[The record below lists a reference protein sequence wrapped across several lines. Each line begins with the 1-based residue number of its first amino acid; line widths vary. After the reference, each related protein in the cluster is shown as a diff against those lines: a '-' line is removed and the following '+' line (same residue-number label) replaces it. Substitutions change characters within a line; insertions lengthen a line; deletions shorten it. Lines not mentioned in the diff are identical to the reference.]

1 MRNGFVSRK
10 TYLTAVRGTNEK
22 SPQILFN
29 MQNTGVMTVTPARK
43 TLQFEKAART
53 PLSER
58 SISDNENNDEND
70 KENKMN
76 RAFGAAF
83 LHMAFQGKMKKN
95 HVSDVV
101 NMDEKDD
108 VNLKASSKMEQMEHE
123 LAQARAEIAILKEK
137 KNNHPTKR
145 NTKSGELKSPLLLPS
160 PPVLQTP
167 LRFRRERDS
176 FRKELKMISQNAEQ
190 TEAQMLEQK
199 DKEQKLSQ
207 ENEAWLLKALNEK
220 TRALKIAAKANNASE
235 KELMQAKE
243 TTDVL
248 ERSLR
253 EQTAKV
259 QMYKQRLVKNEQARK
274 KLESKVGRYR
284 DALKDASLR
293 NEAPEAMMMPPVEED
308 FSVDTAMSNES
319 YCGENKVAINTKD
332 NAERT
337 TREENEGEE
346 EEEVNFRVF
355 PEQMMIGVPATPA
368 MFQFPGKM
376 MDKNSHDNEDE
387 YETNTTLPDVTTT
400 MTPGGEVID
409 FYGRPKRDTKKDVF
423 VILSVWAATIAALIS
438 MGTSSSLSS
447 SIVVGER
454 VVVKGFGFFC

>member
-1 MRNGFVSRK
+1 
-10 TYLTAVRGTNEK
+10 
-22 SPQILFN
+22 
-29 MQNTGVMTVTPARK
+29 MTVTPARK

-58 SISDNENNDEND
+58 SISDNENNDDENE
-70 KENKMN
+70 KENKMH

-83 LHMAFQGKMKKN
+83 LHVAFQGKMKN
-95 HVSDVV
+95 HVSGVV
-101 NMDEKDD
+101 NVDEKDD
-108 VNLKASSKMEQMEHE
+108 DVNLMKASSKMERMEHE
-123 LAQARAEIAILKEK
+123 LAQARAEIALLKEK
-137 KNNHPTKR
+137 KNNPPKR

-259 QMYKQRLVKNEQARK
+259 LMYKQRLVKNEQARK

-293 NEAPEAMMMPPVEED
+293 NEAPEAMTMPPVEED

-319 YCGENKVAINTKD
+319 YCGENKVAINIKD
-332 NAERT
+332 NVERT

-355 PEQMMIGVPATPA
+355 PEQMMVGVPATPA
-368 MFQFPGKM
+368 MFQFPSKM
-376 MDKNSHDNEDE
+376 MDKNSSHNNEDE
-387 YETNTTLPDVTTT
+387 YETNTNLPDVTTTT

-447 SIVVGER
+447 VVGER

>member
-1 MRNGFVSRK
+1 
-10 TYLTAVRGTNEK
+10 
-22 SPQILFN
+22 

-58 SISDNENNDEND
+58 SISDNETNDDEND

-83 LHMAFQGKMKKN
+83 LHMAFQGKIKKN
-95 HVSDVV
+95 HVSGGV
-101 NMDEKDD
+101 NVDEKDD
-108 VNLKASSKMEQMEHE
+108 VNLMKASSKMEQMEHE
-123 LAQARAEIAILKEK
+123 LAQARAEIALLKEK
-137 KNNHPTKR
+137 KNNPPKQR
-145 NTKSGELKSPLLLPS
+145 NTNKSGELKSPLLLPS

-259 QMYKQRLVKNEQARK
+259 LMYKQRLVKNEQARK

-293 NEAPEAMMMPPVEED
+293 NEAPEAMTMPPVEED

-332 NAERT
+332 NVERT
-337 TREENEGEE
+337 TREENEEEEE

-355 PEQMMIGVPATPA
+355 PEQMMVGVPATPA
-368 MFQFPGKM
+368 MFQFPSKM
-376 MDKNSHDNEDE
+376 MDKNSSHNEDE
-387 YETNTTLPDVTTT
+387 YETNTNLPDMTTTT

-438 MGTSSSLSS
+438 MGTSSTLSS

>member
-1 MRNGFVSRK
+1 
-10 TYLTAVRGTNEK
+10 
-22 SPQILFN
+22 

-58 SISDNENNDEND
+58 SISDNENNDDEND

-83 LHMAFQGKMKKN
+83 LHMAFQGKIKKN
-95 HVSDVV
+95 HVSGGV
-101 NMDEKDD
+101 NVDEKDD
-108 VNLKASSKMEQMEHE
+108 VNLMKASSKMEQMEHE
-123 LAQARAEIAILKEK
+123 LAQARAEIALLKEK
-137 KNNHPTKR
+137 KNNPPKQR
-145 NTKSGELKSPLLLPS
+145 NTNKSGELKSPLLLPS

-235 KELMQAKE
+235 KELIQAKE

-259 QMYKQRLVKNEQARK
+259 LMYKQRLVKNEQARK

-293 NEAPEAMMMPPVEED
+293 NEAQEAMTMPPVEED

-332 NAERT
+332 NVERT
-337 TREENEGEE
+337 TREENEEEEE

-355 PEQMMIGVPATPA
+355 PEQMMVGVPATPA
-368 MFQFPGKM
+368 MFQFPSKM
-376 MDKNSHDNEDE
+376 MDKNSSHNEDE
-387 YETNTTLPDVTTT
+387 YETNTNLPDMTTTT

>member
-1 MRNGFVSRK
+1 
-10 TYLTAVRGTNEK
+10 
-22 SPQILFN
+22 

-58 SISDNENNDEND
+58 SISDNENNDDENE
-70 KENKMN
+70 KENKMH

-83 LHMAFQGKMKKN
+83 LHVAFQGKMKN
-95 HVSDVV
+95 HVSGVV
-101 NMDEKDD
+101 NVDEKDD
-108 VNLKASSKMEQMEHE
+108 DVNLMKASSKMERMEHE
-123 LAQARAEIAILKEK
+123 LAQARAEIALLKEK
-137 KNNHPTKR
+137 KNNPPKR

-235 KELMQAKE
+235 KELKQAKE

-293 NEAPEAMMMPPVEED
+293 NEAPEAMTMPPVEED

-319 YCGENKVAINTKD
+319 YCGENKVAINT
-332 NAERT
+332 NNNVERT

-355 PEQMMIGVPATPA
+355 PEQMMVGVPATPA
-368 MFQFPGKM
+368 MFQFPSKM
-376 MDKNSHDNEDE
+376 MDKNSSHNNEDE
-387 YETNTTLPDVTTT
+387 YETNTNLPDVTTTT

>member
-1 MRNGFVSRK
+1 
-10 TYLTAVRGTNEK
+10 
-22 SPQILFN
+22 

-58 SISDNENNDEND
+58 SISDNETNDDEND
-70 KENKMN
+70 KENKMH

-83 LHMAFQGKMKKN
+83 LHMAFQGKMKNKSGGIN
-95 HVSDVV
+95 VDEEDVKL
-101 NMDEKDD
+101 M
-108 VNLKASSKMEQMEHE
+108 KASSKMERMEHE
-123 LAQARAEIAILKEK
+123 LAQARAEIALLKEK
-137 KNNHPTKR
+137 KNNPPKQR
-145 NTKSGELKSPLLLPS
+145 NKSGELKSPLLLPS

-293 NEAPEAMMMPPVEED
+293 NEAPEAMTMPPVEED

-332 NAERT
+332 NVERT

-355 PEQMMIGVPATPA
+355 PEQMMVGVPATPA
-368 MFQFPGKM
+368 MFQFPSKM
-376 MDKNSHDNEDE
+376 MDKNSHNNEDE
-387 YETNTTLPDVTTT
+387 YETNTNLPDVTTTT

>member
-1 MRNGFVSRK
+1 
-10 TYLTAVRGTNEK
+10 
-22 SPQILFN
+22 

-58 SISDNENNDEND
+58 SISDNENNDDENE
-70 KENKMN
+70 KENKMH

-83 LHMAFQGKMKKN
+83 LHVAFQGKMKN
-95 HVSDVV
+95 HVSGVV
-101 NMDEKDD
+101 NVDEKDD
-108 VNLKASSKMEQMEHE
+108 DVNLMKASSKMERMEHE
-123 LAQARAEIAILKEK
+123 LAQARAEIALLKEK
-137 KNNHPTKR
+137 KNNPPKR

-235 KELMQAKE
+235 KELKQAKE

-259 QMYKQRLVKNEQARK
+259 LMYKQRLVKNEQARK

-293 NEAPEAMMMPPVEED
+293 NEAPEAMTMPPVEED

-319 YCGENKVAINTKD
+319 YCGENKVAINT
-332 NAERT
+332 NNNVERT

-355 PEQMMIGVPATPA
+355 PEQMMVGVPATPA
-368 MFQFPGKM
+368 MFQFPSKM
-376 MDKNSHDNEDE
+376 MDKNSSHNNEDE
-387 YETNTTLPDVTTT
+387 YETNTNLPDVTTTT

>member
-1 MRNGFVSRK
+1 
-10 TYLTAVRGTNEK
+10 
-22 SPQILFN
+22 

-43 TLQFEKAART
+43 VLQFEKTART

-83 LHMAFQGKMKKN
+83 LHMAFQGKIKN
-95 HVSDVV
+95 RVSGGV

-108 VNLKASSKMEQMEHE
+108 VNPMKASSKMEQMEHE

-137 KNNHPTKR
+137 KNNPPKQR
-145 NTKSGELKSPLLLPS
+145 NTNKSGELKSPLLLPS

-259 QMYKQRLVKNEQARK
+259 LMYKQRLVKNEQARK

-319 YCGENKVAINTKD
+319 YCGENKVAINIKD
-332 NAERT
+332 NVERT

-355 PEQMMIGVPATPA
+355 PEQMMAGVPATPA
-368 MFQFPGKM
+368 MFQFPSKM
-376 MDKNSHDNEDE
+376 MDKNSSHNEDE
-387 YETNTTLPDVTTT
+387 YETNTDLPDVTTTT